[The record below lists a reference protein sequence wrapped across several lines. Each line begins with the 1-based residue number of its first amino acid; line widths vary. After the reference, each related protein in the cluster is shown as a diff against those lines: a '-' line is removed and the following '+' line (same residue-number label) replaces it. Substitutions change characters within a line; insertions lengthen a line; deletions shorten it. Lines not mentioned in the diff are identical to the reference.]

1 MMIKEMTEYYDKTS
15 NEDYY
20 KTTNEDY
27 HYDKT
32 RNK

>member
-1 MMIKEMTEYYDKTS
+1 MIKEMTEYYDKTS

>member
-1 MMIKEMTEYYDKTS
+1 MIKEMREYYDKTS